1 MGSAMGSLC
10 VGLSGSPRG
19 KGKGKSPSHHYS
31 CSDHTLWLRSDSI
44 YALSTEHRALSCRRA
59 YPHML
64 LTGSLND
71 PRVGYWQ
78 PAKFTAKMRANK
90 LGNRLLLLKVWTI
103 RVPHRSTLFA

>member
-1 MGSAMGSLC
+1 
-10 VGLSGSPRG
+10 
-19 KGKGKSPSHHYS
+19 
-31 CSDHTLWLRSDSI
+31 
-44 YALSTEHRALSCRRA
+44 
-59 YPHML
+59 ML